1 MQCPYCNYKE
11 SKVVDS
17 RHTDSKS
24 IRRRRECESCKK
36 RFTTY
41 EIIETTPIM
50 VVKKDNSREVFDREK
65 IKRGIIKSCE
75 KRPVSIEQI
84 ESIISYIENEINKD
98 YISEINTDKIGEMV
112 MDKLKDIDEVSYV
125 RFASVYRQFKDI
137 NTFVSE
143 LKNILMEKGDYLTI
157 NKEGLDFV
165 KIAISTTNMDAKNL
179 DDINRVLKDEFT
191 LKNLS
196 KNKQIHSNIVNKI
209 DKTNIG
215 QIIDGDAII
224 TNEKNVPLVILTA
237 DCVPV
242 ILVDTENKAV
252 GLAHA
257 GWRGTYGKICEE
269 TLKSMQENYN
279 TNPENVIAIIG
290 PSIGSCCYEVS
301 YDLIDKFEKLL
312 PNADEKIYEI
322 RDEKYY
328 LNLWEVNTQI
338 LKEFGVLK
346 SNIINMNICTSCN
359 CDRFFSYRK
368 HEKTPKR
375 IGTFIEIK

>member
-1 MQCPYCNYKE
+1 MTQA
-11 SKVVDS
+11 
-17 RHTDSKS
+17 
-24 IRRRRECESCKK
+24 
-36 RFTTY
+36 
-41 EIIETTPIM
+41 II
-50 VVKKDNSREVFDREK
+50 
-65 IKRGIIKSCE
+65 
-75 KRPVSIEQI
+75 
-84 ESIISYIENEINKD
+84 
-98 YISEINTDKIGEMV
+98 DK
-112 MDKLKDIDEVSYV
+112 
-125 RFASVYRQFKDI
+125 
-137 NTFVSE
+137 N
-143 LKNILMEKGDYLTI
+143 DYLTI

-290 PSIGSCCYEVS
+290 PSIGSC
-301 YDLIDKFEKLL
+301 
-312 PNADEKIYEI
+312 
-322 RDEKYY
+322 
-328 LNLWEVNTQI
+328 
-338 LKEFGVLK
+338 
-346 SNIINMNICTSCN
+346 
-359 CDRFFSYRK
+359 
-368 HEKTPKR
+368 
-375 IGTFIEIK
+375 

>member
-1 MQCPYCNYKE
+1 MTQA
-11 SKVVDS
+11 
-17 RHTDSKS
+17 
-24 IRRRRECESCKK
+24 
-36 RFTTY
+36 
-41 EIIETTPIM
+41 II
-50 VVKKDNSREVFDREK
+50 
-65 IKRGIIKSCE
+65 
-75 KRPVSIEQI
+75 
-84 ESIISYIENEINKD
+84 
-98 YISEINTDKIGEMV
+98 DK
-112 MDKLKDIDEVSYV
+112 
-125 RFASVYRQFKDI
+125 
-137 NTFVSE
+137 N
-143 LKNILMEKGDYLTI
+143 DYLTI

-257 GWRGTYGKICEE
+257 GGRGTYGKICEE